1 MKILITT
8 DWYKPVINGVVTS
21 VLNLTEQLES
31 RGHEVKVLTLSRSC
45 HSYKEGNVIYA
56 GSVGMGKIY
65 PQARVKNSGCCERI
79 YGRTDAVASGSDSF
93 PV

>member
-8 DWYKPVINGVVTS
+8 DWYRPVINGVVTS
-21 VLNLTEQLES
+21 VLNLTEQLEK
-31 RGHEVKVLTLSRSC
+31 RGHEVKVLTLSRNC
-45 HSYKEGNVIYA
+45 HSYKEENVIYA

-65 PQARVKNSGCCERI
+65 PQGEDSGCGGRI
-79 YGRTDAVASGSDSF
+79 YGRVACMEAGFDSF